1 MDDSITVLQNVSFIN
16 YTTFFFIVEPITS
29 PFIYDFF
36 FKSGCCFSCF
46 YAYFRLGEVELRL
59 GLPRRKKGKKHSPL
73 FFEKKIMKW
82 VLNAQQVKYVI
93 IPNLL
98 FIMTTYQLIKRENT
112 KHYSIIS

>member
-73 FFEKKIMKW
+73 FFEKKNNEMGFECSTSKIRDYPKSF
-82 VLNAQQVKYVI
+82 V
-93 IPNLL
+93 
-98 FIMTTYQLIKRENT
+98 
-112 KHYSIIS
+112 HYDNISVN